1 MFRSSLIL
9 AGHLSTIK
17 NVSNLKLVQKF
28 FLLFLVILATI
39 IANPIVVGDVKCKL
53 VLVEQQASSA
63 LARRD
68 GVDVFVQVD
77 HSGF

>member
-1 MFRSSLIL
+1 MIL
-9 AGHLSTIK
+9 AS
-17 NVSNLKLVQKF
+17 
-28 FLLFLVILATI
+28 I

-53 VLVEQQASSA
+53 VLVEQQTSSA
-63 LARRD
+63 FARRD